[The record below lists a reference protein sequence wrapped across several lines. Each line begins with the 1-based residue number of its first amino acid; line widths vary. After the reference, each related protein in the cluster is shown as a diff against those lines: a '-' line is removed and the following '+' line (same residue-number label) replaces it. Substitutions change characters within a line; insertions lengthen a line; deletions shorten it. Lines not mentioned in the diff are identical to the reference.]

1 MNHTI
6 DFNGLIIDIDARTIT
21 NEQGNKITL
30 RPHLLAVLCLLIEN
44 VGKPISR
51 ELIVDVCWGGQLS
64 SPHALANVV
73 YNLRN
78 VFARLR
84 TPNVQ
89 IITISKFG
97 YALSIEAT

>member
-1 MNHTI
+1 MTHTI
-6 DFNGLIIDIDARTIT
+6 NLNGLTLDIDARTIT
-21 NEQGNKITL
+21 NSQGNKITL

-44 VGKPISR
+44 IGRPVSR
-51 ELIVDVCWGGQLS
+51 EHIVDVCWDGHLS

-97 YALSIEAT
+97 YVLSIEPT

>member
-6 DFNGLIIDIDARTIT
+6 NLNGLILDIDARTIT
-21 NEQGNKITL
+21 NQQGNKIML
-30 RPHLLAVLCLLIEN
+30 RPHLLAVLCLLLEN

-51 ELIVDVCWGGQLS
+51 EHIVDICWGGELS

-84 TPNVQ
+84 TPNIQ
-89 IITISKFG
+89 IVTINKFG
-97 YALSIEAT
+97 YALSVEPT

>member
-1 MNHTI
+1 MNQTI
-6 DFNGLIIDIDARTIT
+6 NLNGLILDIDARTIT
-21 NEQGNKITL
+21 NPQGNKITL
-30 RPHLLAVLCLLIEN
+30 RPHLLAVLCLLLDN

-51 ELIVDVCWGGQLS
+51 EHIVDICWDGELS

-84 TPNVQ
+84 TPNIQ
-89 IITISKFG
+89 IVTINKFG
-97 YALSIEAT
+97 YALSVEPT

>member
-21 NEQGNKITL
+21 NNQGNKITL
-30 RPHLLAVLCLLIEN
+30 RPHLLAVLCLLLEN
-44 VGKPISR
+44 VGRPISR
-51 ELIVDVCWGGQLS
+51 EHIVDVCWDGQLS
-64 SPHALANVV
+64 SPHVLANVV

-84 TPNVQ
+84 ASNVQ

-97 YALSIEAT
+97 YALSIEPT

>member
-1 MNHTI
+1 MNHI
-6 DFNGLIIDIDARTIT
+6 INLNGLSLDIDARTIT
-21 NEQGNKITL
+21 NPQGNKITL
-30 RPHLLAVLCLLIEN
+30 RPHLLAVLCLLLEN

-51 ELIVDVCWGGQLS
+51 EHIVDICWDGELS

-84 TPNVQ
+84 APSVQ
-89 IITISKFG
+89 IITINKFG
-97 YALSIEAT
+97 YALSVEPT

>member
-1 MNHTI
+1 MTHTI
-6 DFNGLIIDIDARTIT
+6 NLNGLTLDIDARTIT
-21 NEQGNKITL
+21 NSQGNKIML
-30 RPHLLAVLCLLIEN
+30 RPHLLAVLCLLLEN

-51 ELIVDVCWGGQLS
+51 EHIVDICWGGELS

-84 TPNVQ
+84 TPNIQ
-89 IITISKFG
+89 IVTINKFG
-97 YALSIEAT
+97 YALAVEPT

>member
-6 DFNGLIIDIDARTIT
+6 DFNGLTIDIDSRTIT
-21 NEQGNKITL
+21 NQQGNKIIL

-44 VGKPISR
+44 IGRPVSR
-51 ELIVDVCWGGQLS
+51 EHIVDVCWDGHLS

-97 YALSIEAT
+97 YVLSIEPT

>member
-6 DFNGLIIDIDARTIT
+6 DFNDLIIDIDSRTIT
-21 NEQGNKITL
+21 NQHGNKIIL
-30 RPHLLAVLCLLIEN
+30 RPHLLALLCLLIEN
-44 VGKPISR
+44 VGRPISR
-51 ELIVDVCWGGQLS
+51 EHIVDVCWGGQLS

-78 VFARLR
+78 VFVRLR

-97 YALSIEAT
+97 YVLSIEPM

>member
-1 MNHTI
+1 MNQTI
-6 DFNGLIIDIDARTIT
+6 NLNGLTLDIDARTIT
-21 NEQGNKITL
+21 NSQGNKIML
-30 RPHLLAVLCLLIEN
+30 RPHLLAVLCLLLEN

-51 ELIVDVCWGGQLS
+51 EHIVDICWGGELS

-84 TPNVQ
+84 TPNIQ
-89 IITISKFG
+89 IVTINKFG
-97 YALSIEAT
+97 YALSVEPT